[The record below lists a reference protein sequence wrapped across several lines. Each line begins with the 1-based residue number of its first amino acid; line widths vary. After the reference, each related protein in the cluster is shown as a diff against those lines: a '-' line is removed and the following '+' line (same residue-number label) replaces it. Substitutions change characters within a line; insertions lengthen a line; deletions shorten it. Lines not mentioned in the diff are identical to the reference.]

1 MKKTCWIIIGA
12 VVLLAAYFVLTNPYG
27 PLLWIE
33 RPPEPHA
40 PPFPIELPEE
50 CSPFDGDYCA
60 LFSCLQPGCWCSQP
74 EVLAYG
80 SSDPSMWVGE
90 ETAWFTVQAYLQE
103 NGLDDEWQY
112 EKVVELNEAFYNVFV
127 SNSEGSEET
136 YSVAKDGAVIK
147 TECGV

>member
-1 MKKTCWIIIGA
+1 MVG
-12 VVLLAAYFVLTNPYG
+12 VLVLAATYFVLTNPRG
-27 PLLWIE
+27 PLIWVE
-33 RPPEPHA
+33 NPPGEPT
-40 PPFPIELPEE
+40 PPTLFFPVDLPDE

-80 SSDPSMWVGE
+80 SDDPAFWVTE
-90 ETAWFTVQAYLQE
+90 ETAWFTVDAYLKE
-103 NGLDDEWQY
+103 NGLDGEWKY
-112 EKVVELNEAFYNVFV
+112 EKVVELNDAFYNVFV
-127 SNSEGSEET
+127 VNSEGSEEV